1 MHYDK
6 LKSVNTEYQG
16 ESFNRSIHREDGVV
30 WDAVDQASYTMTDS
44 ANVVVSS
51 GSITKSVDNLTFDLA
66 VPNTD
71 TANLLG
77 EHLLLVTLTKTDDA
91 TFSDVIAEYN
101 ITYEARTA

>member
-30 WDAVDQASYTMTDS
+30 WDDVDQATYSMVDS
-44 ANVVVSS
+44 ANVEVSS
-51 GSITKSVDNLTFDLA
+51 GSLTKSVDKLTFDLA
-66 VPNTD
+66 VPKAD
-71 TANLLG
+71 TANLTG
-77 EHLLLVTLTKTDDA
+77 AHKLLVTLTKTDDA